1 MRYLLRL
8 RAWIK
13 PEVRDGLDGLG
24 VLLAITLFFCL
35 LQSSHDGI
43 MKRNRTNLKDAQ
55 AKGIESNRK
64 AADSFALNVLPIV
77 RQIQAAGATTHRAIA
92 HALNARG
99 VRTARVVESGMTA
112 QFAT

>member
-35 LQSSHDGI
+35 LQSAHDGI
-43 MKRNRTNLKDAQ
+43 VKRNRDF
-55 AKGIESNRK
+55 
-64 AADSFALNVLPIV
+64 DSQRWWYPIYRIV
-77 RQIQAAGATTHRAIA
+77 QQG
-92 HALNARG
+92 N
-99 VRTARVVESGMTA
+99 
-112 QFAT
+112 